1 MKTNTSKII
10 FFIIALII
18 ILAVMHVSFSSSKD
32 KTPQTTALSLIATAS
47 YACDSGK
54 TITAEFYDGPAS
66 VSTTTSSAAS
76 STSDQPP
83 VPTGSVA
90 LKLSDG
96 RSMTLHQTISADGT
110 RYSNGNPTVSGSESF
125 VFWSKGKGAL
135 ILENNEQK
143 SFIGCI
149 SVVPDSGG
157 LSQVYQNG
165 TDGFS
170 LRYPTG
176 YVVDASYQYQEL
188 GPGKTINGIKFT
200 IPESIATG
208 TNLASDSYVSVE
220 EIQQTQ
226 AQSCTADLF
235 LDHAPALVSV
245 DDGDMTYSVASTTG
259 AGAGNRYE
267 ETVYALPYTNPCIAV
282 RYFIHYGVL
291 ENYPPGAVAQFSEQ
305 ALHSQF
311 DQIRR
316 SLTIVQ

>member
-1 MKTNTSKII
+1 MKINASKII

-32 KTPQTTALSLIATAS
+32 KTPQTTAPSLIATAS

-54 TITAEFYDGPAS
+54 TITAEFYDGPA
-66 VSTTTSSAAS
+66 VVFTATSSAS

-90 LKLSDG
+90 LNLSDG

-110 RYSNGNPTVSGSESF
+110 RYSNGNPSVSGSESF
-125 VFWSKGKGAL
+125 VFWSKGNGAL
-135 ILENNEQK
+135 VLENNEQK
-143 SFIGCI
+143 NFIGCI

-170 LRYPTG
+170 LRYPAG
-176 YVVDASYQYQEL
+176 YVVDESYQYQEL
-188 GPGKTINGIKFT
+188 GPDKTINGIKFT
-200 IPESIATG
+200 IPESMATG
-208 TNLASDSYVSVE
+208 TNLAGDSYVSVE
-220 EIQQTQ
+220 EISQTQ
-226 AQSCTADLF
+226 SQSCTADLF
-235 LDHAPALVSV
+235 LDHAPASVSM
-245 DDGDMTYSVASTTG
+245 DDGGMTYSVASTTG

-267 ETVYALPYTNPCIAV
+267 ETVYALPGTNPCIAV

-291 ENYPPGAVAQFSEQ
+291 ENYPPGVVTQFNEQ
-305 ALHSQF
+305 AILSQF